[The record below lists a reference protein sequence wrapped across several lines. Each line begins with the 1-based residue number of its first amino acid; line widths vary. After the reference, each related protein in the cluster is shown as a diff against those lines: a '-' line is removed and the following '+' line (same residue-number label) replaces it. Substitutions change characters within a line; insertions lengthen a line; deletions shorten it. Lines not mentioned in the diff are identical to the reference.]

1 MLKTGQK
8 ILKVSSG
15 EGPTYT
21 AGNGIDISEGTTNSV
36 ISVKDVVYINTSKFS
51 EFPWSKIEELFYAG
65 KTLIV
70 TNGSNVFTISGSSW
84 GLQEKS
90 FTFSR
95 LSYAKTAETL
105 RRDWYKVSS
114 VSGWTNGNEET
125 YLITENPVTE
135 TGSLG
140 GSYQVTSRI
149 ATVNLLNALTQ
160 TDEDTRIYSAVF
172 RSSSGAHQDI
182 TLKCKVYVEFYEN
195 YNTESTIQSQKFL
208 VARINES
215 NYNFQTD
222 GIPLNF
228 SWNQSQCGVNHF
240 KKVRLSFEFD
250 SDSGFGAD
258 GDTLIAKYQRETKL
272 KTGA

>member
-15 EGPTYT
+15 EGPTYI

-36 ISVKDVVYINTSKFS
+36 ISVKDVVYIKSSNFS
-51 EFPWSKIEELFYAG
+51 EFPWSRIEELFYAG

-70 TNGSNVFTISGSSW
+70 TNGSNVFTVSSSSW

-90 FTFSR
+90 FTFSK
-95 LSYAKTAETL
+95 LSYAKSDETL

-114 VSGWTNGNEET
+114 VSGWTSGHEET
-125 YLITENPVTE
+125 KISSKIVTE
-135 TGSLG
+135 TVTFG
-140 GSYQVTSRI
+140 GSYSVTDRI
-149 ATVNLLNALTQ
+149 ATVNIVNALTQ
-160 TDEDTRIYSAVF
+160 TDLDTRMFSGVF
-172 RSSSGAHQDI
+172 RSNSAAHSDI
-182 TLKCKVYVEFYEN
+182 TLKCKVYIEFYEN
-195 YNTESTIQSQKFL
+195 YDSESTMQSQKFL
-208 VARINES
+208 VARINET
-215 NYNFQTD
+215 NYDFYID

-228 SWNQSQCGVNHF
+228 SWNQNQCGVNRF

-258 GDTLIAKYQRETKL
+258 GNTMTSKYQRMTKF
-272 KTGA
+272 KVEV

>member
-21 AGNGIDISEGTTNSV
+21 AGNGIDITNSV
-36 ISVKDVVYINTSKFS
+36 ISVKDVVFINTSKFS
-51 EFPWSKIEELFYAG
+51 EFPWSRIEELFYAG

-70 TNGSNVFTISGSSW
+70 TNGSNVFTVSSSSW
-84 GLQEKS
+84 GSQEKS
-90 FTFSR
+90 FTFSK
-95 LSYAKTAETL
+95 LSYAKSVETL

-114 VSGWTNGNEET
+114 VSGWTSGNEESH
-125 YLITENPVTE
+125 LITYNPVTE
-135 TGSLG
+135 TGSMG
-140 GSYQVTSRI
+140 GSNTASERKVY
-149 ATVNLLNALTQ
+149 VNLNNALAQ

-172 RSSSGAHQDI
+172 RSSSGAHSDI
-182 TLKCKVYVEFYEN
+182 TLKCKVYIEFYEN

-208 VARINES
+208 VARINET
-215 NYNFQTD
+215 NYDFFSD

-240 KKVRLSFEFD
+240 KKVRLNFEFD
-250 SDSGFGAD
+250 SDSGFGSD